1 MSNKNKKLIY
11 GGKSLQ
17 KGGKL
22 LVNLIEHAKRKNQ
35 DKRDGGGMDIG
46 KTPNKKY
53 GMVDNLKKKKD

>member
-22 LVNLIEHAKRKNQ
+22 LVNLIEHAKRKNK

-53 GMVDNLKKKKD
+53 GIVDNTKKKK